1 MARLKD
7 GTIAA
12 SILKLDQ
19 GLRNVAPIASKLGY
33 SYSDLINLVSLNPAR
48 NLGLE
53 KDYGSIALGKKAS
66 FAVLDSSFRVLMTVV
81 TGQVAHRK

>member
-81 TGQVAHRK
+81 NGQVAYRK